1 MSWENEFAKAF
12 KERDNV
18 MPMGVLEGIVI
29 STNPLRVKI
38 KEGLIILEPEQIYV
52 SRGLMTKHYKAKG
65 TGKLKG
71 SNLGTIKLNGTMQIT
86 DELKWSDVDVEF
98 DFEVTYQLE
107 EGQKVYV
114 IPTTSEQM
122 YFICD
127 VIENKE

>member
-12 KERDNV
+12 KDRDNV

-29 STNPLRVKI
+29 STSPLRVKI
-38 KEGLIILEPEQIYV
+38 KEGLIILESEQIYV
-52 SRGLMTKHYKAKG
+52 SRGLTTKHYKAKG

-98 DFEVTYQLE
+98 DFEVNYQLE

>member
-12 KERDNV
+12 KDRDNI

-29 STNPLRVKI
+29 SISPLRVKI

-52 SRGLMTKHYKAKG
+52 SRGLTTKHYKAKG

-71 SNLGTIKLNGTMQIT
+71 SNLGTIKLNGTMQTT

>member
-52 SRGLMTKHYKAKG
+52 SRGLTTKHYKAKG

-127 VIENKE
+127 VVENKE

>member
-12 KERDNV
+12 KDRDNI
-18 MPMGVLEGIVI
+18 MPMGVLEGVVI
-29 STNPLRVKI
+29 SKNPLRVKI

-52 SRGLMTKHYKAKG
+52 SRGLTTKHYKAKG

-71 SNLGTIKLNGTMQIT
+71 SNLGTIKLNGTLQTT

>member
-12 KERDNV
+12 KERENI

-29 STNPLRVKI
+29 SANPLRVKI

-52 SRGLMTKHYKAKG
+52 SRGLATKHYKAKG

>member
-12 KERDNV
+12 KDRDNI
-18 MPMGVLEGIVI
+18 MPMGVLEGVVI
-29 STNPLRVKI
+29 SKNPLRVKI

-52 SRGLMTKHYKAKG
+52 SRGLTTKHYKAKG

-71 SNLGTIKLNGTMQIT
+71 SNLGTIKMNGTMQTT

>member
-18 MPMGVLEGIVI
+18 IPMGVLEGIVI

-52 SRGLMTKHYKAKG
+52 SRGLTTKHYKAKG

-71 SNLGTIKLNGTMQIT
+71 SNLGTIKLNGTMQTT

>member
-12 KERDNV
+12 KDRDNV

-29 STNPLRVKI
+29 STSPLRVKI
-38 KEGLIILEPEQIYV
+38 KEGLIILEREQIYV
-52 SRGLMTKHYKAKG
+52 SRGLTTKHYKAKG

-71 SNLGTIKLNGTMQIT
+71 SNLGTIKLNGTMQTT

>member
-52 SRGLMTKHYKAKG
+52 SRGLTTKHYKAKG

-98 DFEVTYQLE
+98 DFELTYQLE

>member
-12 KERDNV
+12 KDRDNI

-29 STNPLRVKI
+29 SKNPLRVKI

-52 SRGLMTKHYKAKG
+52 SRGLTTKHYKAKG

-71 SNLGTIKLNGTMQIT
+71 SNLGTIKLNGTMQTT

>member
-18 MPMGVLEGIVI
+18 IPMGVLEGIVI

-52 SRGLMTKHYKAKG
+52 SRGITTKHYKAKG

-71 SNLGTIKLNGTMQIT
+71 SNLGTIKLNGTMQTT

>member
-29 STNPLRVKI
+29 SISPLRVKI

-52 SRGLMTKHYKAKG
+52 SRGLTTKHYKAKG

-71 SNLGTIKLNGTMQIT
+71 SNLGTIKLNGTMQTT

>member
-12 KERDNV
+12 KDRDNI
-18 MPMGVLEGIVI
+18 MPMGVLEGVVI
-29 STNPLRVKI
+29 SKNPLRVKI

-52 SRGLMTKHYKAKG
+52 SRGLTTKHYKAKG

-71 SNLGTIKLNGTMQIT
+71 SNLGTIKLNGTLQTT
-86 DELKWSDVDVEF
+86 DDLKWSDVDVEF

>member
-12 KERDNV
+12 KDRDNI

-38 KEGLIILEPEQIYV
+38 KEGLIILESEQIYV
-52 SRGLMTKHYKAKG
+52 SRGLTTKHYKAKG

-86 DELKWSDVDVEF
+86 DELKWADVNVEF
-98 DFEVTYQLE
+98 DFEVTYQIE

>member
-12 KERDNV
+12 KDRDNI
-18 MPMGVLEGIVI
+18 MLMGVLEGIVI

-52 SRGLMTKHYKAKG
+52 SRGLTTKHYKAKG

-71 SNLGTIKLNGTMQIT
+71 SNLGTIKLNGTMQTT

>member
-12 KERDNV
+12 KDRDNV

-38 KEGLIILEPEQIYV
+38 KEGLIVLEPEQIYV
-52 SRGLMTKHYKAKG
+52 SRGLTTKHYKAKG
-65 TGKLKG
+65 KGKLKG
-71 SNLGTIKLNGTMQIT
+71 SNLGTIKLNGTMQTT

>member
-12 KERDNV
+12 KDRDNV

-29 STNPLRVKI
+29 STSPLRVKI
-38 KEGLIILEPEQIYV
+38 KEGLIILESEQIYV
-52 SRGLMTKHYKAKG
+52 SRGLTTKHYKAKG
-65 TGKLKG
+65 TG
-71 SNLGTIKLNGTMQIT
+71 NLGTIKLNGTMQIT

>member
-12 KERDNV
+12 KDRDNI
-18 MPMGVLEGIVI
+18 MPMGVLEGVVI
-29 STNPLRVKI
+29 SKNPLRVKI

-52 SRGLMTKHYKAKG
+52 SRGLTTKHYKAKG

-71 SNLGTIKLNGTMQIT
+71 SNLGTIKLNGTMQTT

>member
-12 KERDNV
+12 KDRDNV
-18 MPMGVLEGIVI
+18 MPMGVLEGLVI

-38 KEGLIILEPEQIYV
+38 KAGLIVLEPEQIYV
-52 SRGLMTKHYKAKG
+52 SRGLTTKHYKAKG

-71 SNLGTIKLNGTMQIT
+71 SNLGTIKLNGTMQTT

>member
-12 KERDNV
+12 KDRDNV

-29 STNPLRVKI
+29 STSPLRVKI
-38 KEGLIILEPEQIYV
+38 KEGLIILESEQIYV
-52 SRGLMTKHYKAKG
+52 SRGLTTKHYKAKG

-71 SNLGTIKLNGTMQIT
+71 NNLGTIKLNGTMQTT

>member
-12 KERDNV
+12 KERDNI

-29 STNPLRVKI
+29 SANPLRVKI

-52 SRGLMTKHYKAKG
+52 SRGLTTKHYKAKG

-71 SNLGTIKLNGTMQIT
+71 SNLGTIKLNGTMQAT

>member
-12 KERDNV
+12 KDRDNI

-29 STNPLRVKI
+29 SKNPLRVKI

-52 SRGLMTKHYKAKG
+52 SRGLTTKHYKAKG

-86 DELKWSDVDVEF
+86 DELKWSDMDVEF

>member
-18 MPMGVLEGIVI
+18 MPMGVLEGSVI

-52 SRGLMTKHYKAKG
+52 SRGLTTKHYKAKG

-98 DFEVTYQLE
+98 DFELTYQLE

>member
-12 KERDNV
+12 KDRDNI

-29 STNPLRVKI
+29 STSPLRVKI
-38 KEGLIILEPEQIYV
+38 KEGLIILESEQIYV
-52 SRGLMTKHYKAKG
+52 SRGLTTKHYKAKG

-71 SNLGTIKLNGTMQIT
+71 SNLGTIKLNGTMQTT
-86 DELKWSDVDVEF
+86 DELKWSDVDVAF
-98 DFEVTYQLE
+98 NFEVTYQLE

>member
-18 MPMGVLEGIVI
+18 IPMGVLEGIVI

-52 SRGLMTKHYKAKG
+52 SRGITTKHYKAKG

-71 SNLGTIKLNGTMQIT
+71 SNLGTIKLNGTMQTT

-114 IPTTSEQM
+114 IPTTSEQI

-127 VIENKE
+127 VIDNKE

>member
-52 SRGLMTKHYKAKG
+52 SRGLTTKHYKAKG

-98 DFEVTYQLE
+98 DFEVTYQIE

>member
-52 SRGLMTKHYKAKG
+52 SRGLTTKHYKAKG

-71 SNLGTIKLNGTMQIT
+71 SNLGTIKLNGTMQTT
-86 DELKWSDVDVEF
+86 DELKWSDIDVEF

>member
-52 SRGLMTKHYKAKG
+52 SRGLTTKHYKAKG

>member
-29 STNPLRVKI
+29 STNPLKVKI

-52 SRGLMTKHYKAKG
+52 SRGLTTKHYKAKG

-107 EGQKVYV
+107 GGQKVYV

>member
-12 KERDNV
+12 KDRDNI

-29 STNPLRVKI
+29 STSPLRVKI
-38 KEGLIILEPEQIYV
+38 KEGLIILESEQIYV
-52 SRGLMTKHYKAKG
+52 SRGLTTKHYKAKG

-71 SNLGTIKLNGTMQIT
+71 SNLGTIKLNGTMQTT

-107 EGQKVYV
+107 EGQKVYA

>member
-12 KERDNV
+12 KDRDNV

-29 STNPLRVKI
+29 STSPLRVKI
-38 KEGLIILEPEQIYV
+38 KEGLIILETEQIYV
-52 SRGLMTKHYKAKG
+52 SRGLTTKHYKAKG

-71 SNLGTIKLNGTMQIT
+71 SNLGTIKLNGTMQAT

>member
-12 KERDNV
+12 KERDNI

-52 SRGLMTKHYKAKG
+52 SRGLTTKHYKAKG

-71 SNLGTIKLNGTMQIT
+71 SNLGTIKLNGTMQTT

>member
-12 KERDNV
+12 KDRDNV

-29 STNPLRVKI
+29 SISPLRVKI

-52 SRGLMTKHYKAKG
+52 SRGLTTKHYKAKG

-71 SNLGTIKLNGTMQIT
+71 SNLGTIKLNGTMQTT

>member
-12 KERDNV
+12 KDRDNV
-18 MPMGVLEGIVI
+18 VPMGVLEGIVI
-29 STNPLRVKI
+29 SISPLRVKI

-52 SRGLMTKHYKAKG
+52 SRGLTTKHYKAKG

-71 SNLGTIKLNGTMQIT
+71 SNLGTIKLNGTMQTT

>member
-12 KERDNV
+12 KDRDNV

-29 STNPLRVKI
+29 SISPLRVKI

-52 SRGLMTKHYKAKG
+52 SRGLTTKHYKAKG

-71 SNLGTIKLNGTMQIT
+71 SNLGTIKLNGTLQTT

>member
-1 MSWENEFAKAF
+1 MSWDIEFAQELKG
-12 KERDNV
+12 KENIV
-18 MPMGVLEGIVI
+18 PLGVIEGEII
-29 STNPLRVKI
+29 SKNPLRVKI
-38 KEGLIILEPEQIYV
+38 KEGLIILESEQIYV
-52 SRGLMTKHYKAKG
+52 SRGLTTKHYKAKG

-71 SNLGTIKLNGTMQIT
+71 SNLGTIKLNGTMQTT

-98 DFEVTYQLE
+98 DFEVTYELE
-107 EGQKVYV
+107 VGQKVYV

>member
-12 KERDNV
+12 KDRDNV

-52 SRGLMTKHYKAKG
+52 SRGLTTKHYKAKG

-71 SNLGTIKLNGTMQIT
+71 SNLGTIKLNGTMQTT

>member
-12 KERDNV
+12 KDRDNV

-29 STNPLRVKI
+29 STSPLRVKI
-38 KEGLIILEPEQIYV
+38 KEGLIILESEQIYIR
-52 SRGLMTKHYKAKG
+52 RGLTTKHYKAKG

>member
-12 KERDNV
+12 KDRDNV

-29 STNPLRVKI
+29 STSPLRVKI
-38 KEGLIILEPEQIYV
+38 KEGLIILESEQIYV
-52 SRGLMTKHYKAKG
+52 SRGLTTKHYKAKG

-127 VIENKE
+127 VIENKV